1 MKLFNINNTKLDF
14 VKENLFK
21 KEREI
26 QSLIEKNIDYIIGL
40 IRQSYDKQMS

>member
-26 QSLIEKNIDYIIGL
+26 QSLIEKNFDYIIGL